1 MIDHLL
7 NSPVLDQE
15 TFEFITAL
23 IGTLATIACSLWYL
37 RRVRMERP
45 AIGRFNGRD
54 LVVVVSFLVIL
65 PTLYVAL
72 PEWALTG
79 ALMVT
84 FTVSLSI
91 GLRQLITSRGLVWLV
106 VGLLIGVDVWL
117 GRTMLGTNLGW
128 QAFWTTNSIIVLLGA
143 MTVANLYVQGGMRLR
158 VVAWFALVLAAYD
171 LVFTGFVPVSEHLV
185 EHFIGFPL
193 YPAIGFR
200 WGFNDATIGLGDVLV
215 YSLFA
220 MASYKA
226 YGRGAAWLAT
236 GVIIVFGLALPS
248 AVPLVINYI
257 DPRIDVLVPVQTYF
271 GPFAFLTYLWM
282 RRHYG
287 KERTMQEFLA
297 SDDVIRRPA
306 TRATRLEPEPTP
318 ASVTSSYSTT
328 GL

>member
-7 NSPVLDQE
+7 NSPLIDQE

-23 IGTLATIACSLWYL
+23 VGTLATIACSLWYL

-54 LVVVVSFLVIL
+54 LVVLLTFLVVL
-65 PTLYVAL
+65 PNLYVLL

-79 ALMVT
+79 VLMLT
-84 FTVSLSI
+84 FTASLSI
-91 GLRQLITSRGLVWLV
+91 GLRQIMSRGMVWLV
-106 VGLLIGVDVWL
+106 VGLLIGVDIWL
-117 GRTMLGTNLGW
+117 GRNMLGTQLGW
-128 QAFWTTNSIIVLLGA
+128 QTFWTENSIVVLLGA

-158 VVAWFALVLAAYD
+158 VVAWFALVLAGYD
-171 LVFTGFVPVSEHLV
+171 LIFTGFVPVSEHLV

-215 YSLFA
+215 YALFA
-220 MASYKA
+220 IAAYKA
-226 YGRGAAWLAT
+226 YGRGAAWFAT
-236 GVIIVFGLALPS
+236 SVIVVFGLALPS

-271 GPFAFLTYLWM
+271 GPFAFLAYLWM

-297 SDDVIRRPA
+297 SNDIARRPA
-306 TRATRLEPEPTP
+306 TTTPQPTTATP
-318 ASVTSSYSTT
+318 ASVN
-328 GL
+328 